1 MSGLP
6 DIGDQLFRLLSSL
19 THGETEDLVIGCSNG
34 FEAWRRIHRR
44 WDPLTAGR
52 KRNILWAIL
61 NPERVKRWENVRAA
75 IEQLEDL
82 FRRYENRKNEA
93 GERERLSEDIKAT
106 SLELLV
112 PSDIERHLLLN
123 KGRLTTYAQMK
134 SEIDLVIESS
144 LGSKAPISRLGAA
157 SSSDG
162 GPAPMDVDS
171 LTKVI
176 NSLVKGKGSGGKGK
190 SKGKDKGS
198 GGKGSASKDIV
209 CFNCGKAGHKA
220 AECWSKKKD
229 GSNKGSS
236 KGSKG
241 GGKKGKSK
249 GKRKGANSLEER
261 HR

>member
-1 MSGLP
+1 M
-6 DIGDQLFRLLSSL
+6 
-19 THGETEDLVIGCSNG
+19 
-34 FEAWRRIHRR
+34 
-44 WDPLTAGR
+44 
-52 KRNILWAIL
+52 
-61 NPERVKRWENVRAA
+61 RAA

-93 GERERLSEDIKAT
+93 GERERLSD
-106 SLELLV
+106 
-112 PSDIERHLLLN
+112 SDIERHLLLN

-144 LGSKAPISRLGAA
+144 LGSKAPISRPGPA
-157 SSSDG
+157 SSSDS

-190 SKGKDKGS
+190 SKDKGKDKGS
-198 GGKGSASKDIV
+198 EGKGSASKGI
-209 CFNCGKAGHKA
+209 FNCGKAGHKA

-249 GKRKGANSLEER
+249 GKHKG
-261 HR
+261 

>member
-1 MSGLP
+1 M
-6 DIGDQLFRLLSSL
+6 
-19 THGETEDLVIGCSNG
+19 
-34 FEAWRRIHRR
+34 
-44 WDPLTAGR
+44 
-52 KRNILWAIL
+52 
-61 NPERVKRWENVRAA
+61 KRWENVRAA

-144 LGSKAPISRLGAA
+144 LGSKAPISRPGA
-157 SSSDG
+157 SSSSDS

-176 NSLVKGKGSGGKGK
+176 NSLVKGEKSGGKGK
-190 SKGKDKGS
+190 SKGKSKDKRS
-198 GGKGSASKDIV
+198 GGKGSA
-209 CFNCGKAGHKA
+209 
-220 AECWSKKKD
+220 
-229 GSNKGSS
+229 
-236 KGSKG
+236 
-241 GGKKGKSK
+241 
-249 GKRKGANSLEER
+249 
-261 HR
+261 